1 MQVQDCDEGWVAGQH
16 VRVRIFFGARV
27 FESHPLTIVTAPPKT
42 SCTSTSMGGT
52 LTLAARAN
60 GDWSKALNAYA
71 QEEAKGKKGNC
82 CDGKESGPS
91 TVMVMLDGPYGGCS
105 IDLGEYETVLLVAG
119 GSGVTFTLALL

>member
-1 MQVQDCDEGWVAGQH
+1 
-16 VRVRIFFGARV
+16 
-27 FESHPLTIVTAPPKT
+27 
-42 SCTSTSMGGT
+42 MGGT

-119 GSGVTFTLALL
+119 GSGVTFTLALLDDLVGRIVSLGRIGGERTRRIEFAWCIRSFGTVPFSSGWQG